1 MRVRQLQTHLQDQML
16 IYSTK
21 IESLRGMKIALDA
34 TCWLR
39 SIQMLKDPYAD
50 ALGGCPPG
58 LFGVI
63 SKELEN
69 FAKLNIHPI
78 FVFDGMVPPL
88 QHQMFQQTPGQSH
101 LENAWTQL
109 ANNKDAEAQKSF
121 AVATSRINS
130 DICHFVFHFLKS
142 KGFDC
147 IRAPY
152 IAGPQLAHLA
162 NENTVQAVLG
172 QPGLL
177 LYGLKKTILTM
188 DFNRGI
194 VEWVELDYILNQWG
208 INKSQFIDI
217 CLLAGTEYCL
227 TFPFLNLDYFQQE
240 RTSFS
245 FQSAVDFIRQM
256 PLQNWMSSFP
266 DEKMRNDHVDGYCVC
281 KSLLSHCPVL
291 NVKDLKVEPLTIQ
304 GCPKDMSVLVG
315 EKLPQFIYSLISLGH
330 ISYRLPSVLAT
341 GEWNDR
347 QPPLID
353 SLEYRSLV
361 LELEEYRSKTLGL
374 VASSLGPAASLHFK
388 TKKISSKTYF
398 EISPEESSGRDL
410 PIIVPN
416 MLKWKFSRDELM
428 KELKRQGPSSK
439 IDLGFC
445 LRWHA
450 HEVEINGPLIRNL
463 SAANAS
469 GTTTSLSFP
478 SDLDSLTA
486 LVCLMI
492 LETLDYISEDGQ
504 MTVLGDAMKDS
515 PIAFEESILL
525 ALEMMKFGLLTGEP
539 LEAPEDKK
547 FPQAVNYPT
556 AQSVNNKTR
565 SNLFISRVM
574 SLVPMKLRNDLWAAK
589 VDFDLAAFHCL
600 VRVMNRSLRLTTE
613 ACLTNVLAKDIAK
626 GTKLLPSYTQSPTG
640 PVPSEILSSPTSPRS
655 RNAASTSVLP
665 AFMLPRACLG
675 IVSKF
680 FLDYVVS
687 GSSAGAAKQF
697 EADLKKKFPCT
708 QDPIADL
715 KAGFAFWDELYRIMD
730 VISEPLGTTEML
742 DEMKTANR
750 IITEKRKVIGI

>member
-21 IESLRGMKIALDA
+21 VESLRGMKIALDA

-162 NENTVQAVLG
+162 NENVVQAVLG

-177 LYGLKKTILTM
+177 LYGLKKAILTL
-188 DFNRGI
+188 DFNRGL

-208 INKSQFIDI
+208 ISKSQFVDI

-304 GCPKDMSVLVG
+304 GCPKDMSQLVG
-315 EKLPQFIYSLISLGH
+315 EKLPQFIYALLSLGH

-374 VASSLGPAASLHFK
+374 VASAIGSSHFK
-388 TKKISSKTYF
+388 TKKITSRTYF
-398 EISPEESSGRDL
+398 ETPDESGREL
-410 PIIVPN
+410 QILIPN
-416 MLKWKFSRDELM
+416 LLKWKFTKDDLM
-428 KELKRQGPSSK
+428 KELKRQGPSAK
-439 IDLGFC
+439 VDLGFC

-450 HEVEINGPLIRNL
+450 HEFEVNGPLIKNL
-463 SAANAS
+463 SDNK
-469 GTTTSLSFP
+469 TTMMIP
-478 SDLDSLTA
+478 SDIESLTA
-486 LVCLMI
+486 LVCFMI
-492 LETLDYISEDGQ
+492 LETLDYISEEGA

-515 PIAFEESILL
+515 PLAFEESILI

-539 LEAPEDKK
+539 LEAPDDKK

-556 AQSVNNKTR
+556 SGSVDTKTR
-565 SNLFISRVM
+565 AQLFVSRVM
-574 SLVPMKLRNDLWAAK
+574 SLVPMKLKNDLWAAK

-613 ACLTNVLAKDIAK
+613 ACLTNVLARDVAK
-626 GTKLLPSYTQSPTG
+626 GTKILPNYTQSPTG
-640 PVPSEILSSPTSPRS
+640 PVPSEILSHPVSPRS
-655 RNAASTSVLP
+655 RAAGGSVLP

-680 FLDYVVS
+680 FLDYTPTS
-687 GSSAGAAKQF
+687 GGGGLKQF
-697 EADLKKKFPCT
+697 ETDLKKKFPCT
-708 QDPIADL
+708 ADPVGDL
-715 KAGFAFWDELYRIMD
+715 KAGFAFWDELHRIME
-730 VISEPLGTTEML
+730 VISEPLGTTDMLNEMNA
-742 DEMKTANR
+742 ANR
-750 IITEKRKVIGI
+750 IIAEKRKTIGI